1 MNVSFLTAAL
11 SAFLWAPN
19 IFAASLSLVYLSCPQ
34 FLSISLHPHEHYF
47 FVRTSLCVW
56 EAHMKLSHLQLTSF
70 SDIFYPSQVPSLPFL
85 HSGFHFFSWPPLV
98 LSLTGPKNRQTL
110 HTSLTILPQGCGYV
124 CHGAAGGGGGAF
136 IFFYIL
142 KSFFPLSPFTDNYKV
157 NYGDVRQ
164 TDGI

>member
-19 IFAASLSLVYLSCPQ
+19 TFAASLSLVYLSCPQ

-56 EAHMKLSHLQLTSF
+56 EAHMKLSHLQLTAF

-98 LSLTGPKNRQTL
+98 LSLTCPKKRQTL
-110 HTSLTILPQGCGYV
+110 HTSLTILPQGCGHV
-124 CHGAAGGGGGAF
+124 CHGAAGGGGGGEEGERNSRRSF
-136 IFFYIL
+136 YLFLYSEIFF
-142 KSFFPLSPFTDNYKV
+142 STFPLY
-157 NYGDVRQ
+157 RQ
-164 TDGI
+164 L